1 MAMENPDII
10 VTSSEA
16 DVQIKQNLL
25 NQITPMIEQIT
36 RAEGNTE
43 TRIPFLTINRHTH
56 ESVLSPGVLTPSFC
70 MILQGMKELHLGN
83 ELVCYYAGD
92 FVASVIDMPTSGQV
106 LNATPDNPF
115 VGLRIDLTTKEI
127 ASIAMETGID
137 ETRSQ
142 KKVGAGAFVGK
153 ADIELLELF
162 IRLIKLLHNPKGIDF
177 LSENMKRELIFRLL
191 TGEYG
196 HLFYQRALF
205 DQQADGVGKAIAWIR
220 ENYKK
225 SFTVEELAK
234 SNNMSMSGL
243 QHKFK
248 SITTMGPLQY
258 QKQLR
263 LQEARRLMLSGSMD
277 ATSAAMEVGY
287 ESISQFNR
295 EYRRLFGLPP
305 KRDVKQVMENE
316 FGQRHRADFRACMP
330 YSSL

>member
-1 MAMENPDII
+1 MNMEKPNIFVAP
-10 VTSSEA
+10 SEVNA
-16 DVQIKQNLL
+16 QIKQDLL
-25 NQITPMIEQIT
+25 NQIIPITEQIT
-36 RAEGNTE
+36 RADGNTK
-43 TRIPFLTINRHTH
+43 TLIPFLTINRHTC
-56 ESVLSPGVLTPSFC
+56 ESSLTPSVLTPSFC

-83 ELVCYYAGD
+83 EMVYYYAGD
-92 FVASVIDMPTSGQV
+92 FVASVIDMPMSGQV
-106 LNATPDNPF
+106 VNATPDNPF
-115 VGLRIDLTTKEI
+115 IGLRIDFTTKEI
-127 ASIAMETGID
+127 ASIAMEAGID
-137 ETRSQ
+137 KTQ
-142 KKVGAGAFVGK
+142 NKKKVGVGAFVGK
-153 ADIELLELF
+153 ADVELLELF
-162 IRLIKLLHNPKGIDF
+162 IRLIKLVHNPKGISF

-196 HLFYQRALF
+196 HLFYQQALF

-220 ENYKK
+220 ENYEK

-234 SNNMSMSGL
+234 SNNMSISGL

-287 ESISQFNR
+287 ESVSQFSR

-305 KRDVKQVMENE
+305 KRDVKQIMENE
-316 FGQRHRADFRACMP
+316 LGQRYRTQKSEHAHR
-330 YSSL
+330 SL